1 MIELIL
7 FAVVAGLF
15 GGVMVVG
22 FSAILALVSVAV
34 FRSLGARALALTTSG
49 MIPVGFSVL
58 AMWPF
63 ADPACCDSGPAV
75 QGLLILVVLAL
86 VLLVLIWPI
95 SFRINK
101 AIIEERRI

>member
-7 FAVVAGLF
+7 FALVAGLF
-15 GGVMVVG
+15 GGVVVVG

-34 FRSLGARALALTTSG
+34 FRSSGARGLALTTSG
-49 MIPVGFSVL
+49 MIPVGFAML

-95 SFRINK
+95 SFRINQ

>member
-1 MIELIL
+1 MLDLIL
-7 FAVVAGLF
+7 FVVIGGLF

-22 FSAILALVSVAV
+22 FSALLAMVSVAV
-34 FRSLGARALALTTSG
+34 FRSLSARALALTTSG
-49 MIPVGFSVL
+49 MIPVGFAVL
-58 AMWPF
+58 AIWPF

-75 QGLLILVVLAL
+75 QGLLIVAVLAL

-95 SFRINK
+95 SFRINR